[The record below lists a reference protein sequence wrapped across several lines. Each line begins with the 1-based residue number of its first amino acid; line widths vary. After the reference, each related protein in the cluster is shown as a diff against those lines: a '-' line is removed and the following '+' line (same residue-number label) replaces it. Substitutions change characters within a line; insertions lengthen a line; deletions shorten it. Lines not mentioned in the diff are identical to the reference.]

1 MKLAQKLVSLSGLF
15 RRSLQARGVAFTLVL
30 SGLATIILGGFLS
43 YSIGNGL
50 FQTRTQQ
57 ILAESTRL
65 MSETQK
71 TLAASSVTDDVGLQ
85 SLLNSIVPKLELNS
99 TSQTRLV
106 ALVSTPNTT
115 TTNIILQTPISA
127 DFDTSLI
134 SQDLRAQVATNTS
147 QVSYQLV
154 TLNALGTQQPG
165 MLVGSRVI
173 VPLAGPYELFLLY
186 SLQNEQQTLDFVQ
199 QTLVVGGIILMLIIG
214 TVSYFVTNF
223 LVRPVQEA
231 ADIAEKL
238 SEGDLNQRMTERGQD
253 VVAKLARSF
262 NKMASSLRLK
272 IQQYEN
278 VSQLQQRFVSDVS
291 HELRTPMTTIMMA
304 GDRLFENR
312 DKLEPQLKRSAELLH
327 DQVDRFSRL
336 LNDLLEISR
345 YDAGQVKAK
354 FDWQDIN
361 QVIQNAVDGIRPLA
375 IKKSTPIRYSA
386 LLNTVLVE
394 IDSIRIERLLRN
406 LLANAA
412 EHGEGKPIEVM
423 VGANDSAVAIS
434 VTDHGIG
441 MSEEDCEHV
450 FDRFWRGDPS
460 RVRTTGGNGLGLAI
474 SLEDALLHNGWL
486 QVYARPGKG
495 ATFRLTLPL
504 DQEKVIKVS
513 PLPLKPK
520 TATKATVKSAAKSS
534 GVKNA

>member
-1 MKLAQKLVSLSGLF
+1 MKFAQKLFALSGLL

-30 SGLATIILGGFLS
+30 SGFATIILGGFLS

-50 FQTRTQQ
+50 YQTRTQQ
-57 ILAESTRL
+57 ILSESTRL
-65 MSETQK
+65 ISETQQ
-71 TLAASSVTDDVGLQ
+71 TLSATSVTDEIGLQ
-85 SLLNSIVPKLELNS
+85 TLVNAIVPKLELAS
-99 TSQTRLV
+99 TTQRRLV
-106 ALVSTPNTT
+106 ALIKAPATSDSSIV
-115 TTNIILQTPISA
+115 LQSPISA
-127 DFDTSLI
+127 DFDTALI
-134 SQDLRAQVATNTS
+134 TSKLRDQVLANS
-147 QVSYQLV
+147 AQVSYQSVSL
-154 TLNALGTQQPG
+154 LGDGKDEPG
-165 MLVGSRVI
+165 LIVGSQVNI
-173 VPLAGPYELFLLY
+173 PLAGTYELFLLY

-199 QTLVVGGIILMLIIG
+199 QTLAFGGLILMFIIG

-304 GDRLFENR
+304 GDRIFDNR
-312 DKLEPQLKRSAELLH
+312 DKLDPKLKRSAELLH
-327 DQVDRFSRL
+327 DQVDRFGRL

-345 YDAGQVKAK
+345 YDAGQVTAN
-354 FDWQDIN
+354 FEWHDFNAI
-361 QVIQNAVDGIRPLA
+361 VQNAVESIKPLT
-375 IKKSTPIRYSA
+375 IVKKTPIKVKA
-386 LLNTVLVE
+386 LPDAVLVE
-394 IDSIRIERLLRN
+394 LDSIRIERLLRN

-412 EHGEGKPIEVM
+412 EHGEGKPIEV
-423 VGANDSAVAIS
+423 VIGANGTSVAVT
-434 VTDHGIG
+434 VTDSGQG
-441 MSEEDCEHV
+441 MSEADSQRV

-474 SLEDALLHNGWL
+474 SIEDAHLHNGWL
-486 QVYARPGKG
+486 QCWSRPKQG
-495 ATFRLTLPL
+495 ASFRLTLPI
-504 DQEKVIKVS
+504 DREMVIKTS
-513 PLPLKPK
+513 PIPLPPK
-520 TATKATVKSAAKSS
+520 SKEKAGA
-534 GVKNA
+534 